1 MRKSAGL
8 LMAMMLTAVMAS
20 SAGAAG
26 NMVFGITGGA
36 AVPTGDF
43 SDAASTGFNFGGT
56 GTMMLNQSWGV
67 GADVAYHM
75 WNGSDDLNA
84 GTQLLLGDPSAEW
97 KFSAVQATGHLQY
110 MIPAQGAMHPYLQG
124 GLGMYDIKAKLDSDS
139 GSADDSQSNFGWN
152 LGGGFNYAV
161 SPAYSLGLG
170 AAYHMVQTDPST
182 TNLYTVNATLMFGG
196 GGSK

>member
-8 LMAMMLTAVMAS
+8 LMAMAFMAVMAS

-26 NMVFGITGGA
+26 NSSWGVTGGA

-43 SDAASTGFNFGGT
+43 SNAANTGYNFGGT
-56 GTMMLNQSWGV
+56 GTVMLNQSWGV

-75 WNGSDDLNA
+75 WNGSSDLNT

-97 KFSAVQATGHLQY
+97 KFSAIQGTGNLQY
-110 MIPAQGAMHPYLQG
+110 MIPAQGVVHPWLKG
-124 GLGMYDIKAKLDSDS
+124 GLGLYDIKAKLDSDS
-139 GSADDSQSNFGWN
+139 GSSDSSENDFGWN

-170 AAYHMVQTDPST
+170 GAYHAIQTSPST
-182 TNLYTVNATLMFGG
+182 TNLFTVNATLLF